1 MSHRI
6 DQTLL
11 LTSANADVLSA
22 GSLDPM
28 PRSGFLRVYAADIVS
43 TATIEVDPSNHPS
56 PTGSGP
62 QVVPEA
68 GSGDS
73 AANHPVLAAFMPH
86 WETEVESGEKV
97 VIRVAGTVSEL
108 ALWATWMGD

>member
-6 DQTLL
+6 DQTFL
-11 LTSANADVLSA
+11 LTAANADVLD
-22 GSLDPM
+22 GSVLDPM
-28 PRSGFLRVYAADIVS
+28 PRSGFLRVYAADIVA
-43 TATIEVDPSNHPS
+43 TATIEIDPANQPS

-73 AANHPVLAAFMPH
+73 AANHPVIAAFMPH
-86 WETEVESGEKV
+86 WETEVGLGEKV
-97 VIRVAGTVSEL
+97 VIRIAGTVSECAVWVTL
-108 ALWATWMGD
+108 LGG

>member
-6 DQTLL
+6 DQTFL
-11 LTSANADVLSA
+11 LTAANADVLGGSA
-22 GSLDPM
+22 IDPM
-28 PRSGFLRVYAADIVS
+28 PRAGFLRVYASDIVA
-43 TATIEVDPSNHPS
+43 TATIEVDPSSHPS

-73 AANHPVLAAFMPH
+73 AANHPTMHAYDPH
-86 WETEVESGEKV
+86 WETEVNAGEKV
-97 VIRVAGTVSEL
+97 VVRIAGTVSECGV
-108 ALWATWMGD
+108 WATLLSA